1 MTIMLTLFTLGV
13 TLIGRS
19 KLPQARLKLLQVQ
32 SKLPHLIQWGNF
44 GRTLIQ
50 NIVKKIDHHLWK
62 RYRLNANYHIVFS
75 SWGLCDVAYFQN
87 FQKSFKIDQSY
98 PVSWYPPPTQEY
110 CNIFQ
115 YKAYYFIIRLY
126 S

>member
-87 FQKSFKIDQSY
+87 FQKSSKIDQSY

-110 CNIFQ
+110 CNIVQ